1 MFAEEMRVV
10 MMSFEGAPNNKCC
23 DEDDDGGD
31 DDDKDHNNFMAMVMA
46 GVAPYKD
53 MAAKAVET
61 RFRALRESITH
72 QACALMMIM
81 QRPSDT
87 VKMSTAIIGSSVGSS
102 LIHGGEA
109 AGHLHSSSTSSS
121 NFLNNA
127 SPWNDASSMDPGH
140 SRSRRMRLLD
150 HQFRQQRAQA
160 QAQARFIPVGSWLW
174 GSAPSHRWIC
184 AFAIDR
190 SIGSQAIRGMD
201 G

>member
-1 MFAEEMRVV
+1 MRVV

-160 QAQARFIPVGSWLW
+160 QAQAQAHQSGSLFHSQPWRPQRGLPERSVSLLRAWLFDHFLH
-174 GSAPSHRWIC
+174 P
-184 AFAIDR
+184 
-190 SIGSQAIRGMD
+190 
-201 G
+201 